1 MDSQNY
7 NESYHFEQEGTKTS
21 RRRVV
26 KDGATY
32 PDNEGIYAELQKLRS
47 MVAEVENVPTSGRAS
62 IDGTLMSTVFGVVL
76 VMIISVSA
84 YAFINLYN
92 ALVKRFTTE

>member
-1 MDSQNY
+1 MNFHEY
-7 NESYHFEQEGTKTS
+7 
-21 RRRVV
+21 R
-26 KDGATY
+26 
-32 PDNEGIYAELQKLRS
+32 IYAELQKLRS
-47 MVAEVENVPTSGRAS
+47 MVAEVEGGTTQGSGRAS

-92 ALVKRFTTE
+92 ALVKRFTID

>member
-1 MDSQNY
+1 
-7 NESYHFEQEGTKTS
+7 
-21 RRRVV
+21 
-26 KDGATY
+26 
-32 PDNEGIYAELQKLRS
+32 
-47 MVAEVENVPTSGRAS
+47 MVAEVEGGTTQGSGRAS

-92 ALVKRFTTE
+92 ALVKRFTID